1 MDAHLIL
8 RDKIKI
14 LIRAFAPLKIA
25 HIKLR
30 KLHYGLFQTQLQII
44 IRKQNHNLDNCDAYV
59 RTFILPYNGTLELD

>member
-14 LIRAFAPLKIA
+14 ITKAFAALKIV

-30 KLHYGLFQTQLQII
+30 KLHYGLFQTQLQMI
-44 IRKQNHNLDNCDAYV
+44 IRKQNHDLDNCYA